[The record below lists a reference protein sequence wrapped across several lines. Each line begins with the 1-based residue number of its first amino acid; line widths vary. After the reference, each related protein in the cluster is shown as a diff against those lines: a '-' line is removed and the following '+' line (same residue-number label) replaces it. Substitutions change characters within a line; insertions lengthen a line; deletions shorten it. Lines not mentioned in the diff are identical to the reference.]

1 MPLMMMSFICSC
13 RNKIGVTM
21 RMSGGRNALCNGDHG
36 YQRHKRKSNWIY
48 IQNNNSSWLGW
59 SRTIPTS
66 LHYITLALPAPKTAQ
81 PRREPQTHSKT
92 IANKELRAHTT
103 HHPRERTINNNIQT
117 SNKYPLYTINTRR
130 MSTGALD
137 PRWTRDVNA
146 LTLPLQVTRSPV
158 LHHSSEGRKRPIL
171 APSDLPPPVGPLRR
185 SRPCPC
191 AAMMTSFICSCRNK
205 I

>member
-1 MPLMMMSFICSC
+1 MPLMMISFICSC

-36 YQRHKRKSNWIY
+36 YRRHKRKSNWIY

-103 HHPRERTINNNIQT
+103 HHPRERTITNNIQT
-117 SNKYPLYTINTRR
+117 HNKYPLHTINHT
-130 MSTGALD
+130 
-137 PRWTRDVNA
+137 PNA
-146 LTLPLQVTRSPV
+146 HVMASPPTAPYFELLQDDCP
-158 LHHSSEGRKRPIL
+158 
-171 APSDLPPPVGPLRR
+171 PLRLHTLAQWIPGER
-185 SRPCPC
+185 G
-191 AAMMTSFICSCRNK
+191 T
-205 I
+205 

>member
-1 MPLMMMSFICSC
+1 MVTNHPYTISPLHC
-13 RNKIGVTM
+13 
-21 RMSGGRNALCNGDHG
+21 
-36 YQRHKRKSNWIY
+36 QR
-48 IQNNNSSWLGW
+48 Q
-59 SRTIPTS
+59 
-66 LHYITLALPAPKTAQ
+66 PKTAP
-81 PRREPQTHSKT
+81 PRREPQTHPEK

-158 LHHSSEGRKRPIL
+158 LHHSSEGRKRPNP
-171 APSDLPPPVGPLRR
+171 APSDLPPPPVGPLRR

-191 AAMMTSFICSCRNK
+191 AAMMPRRPLTGPPPPKFDPRMKRLRTPPPHQTIPAPK
-205 I
+205 D